1 MSFGC
6 MGCNLIDVETELGK
20 AVKHF
25 WKTRTHQK
33 KRQGA
38 KTERKDAGNRGAVTG
53 GKHADGFV
61 KLIANIVSDAGLPDA
76 TIFTMQKTQRTLPGF
91 FRPTK
96 EWDLVIV
103 SGSDLVG
110 AVEVKSQV
118 GSFGNN
124 FNNRVEEALG
134 NATDFWTAYKKG
146 VFKPSQKP
154 WLGYLFM
161 LEEDKNSV
169 RPTKRIDLK
178 PFGVDE
184 AFQELS
190 YAKRYELVCERLV
203 REMLYD
209 AACFFT
215 SCAKTGI
222 RGIYNQPNEELNIHN
237 FAISLHARAAA
248 FAQMRRK

>member
-1 MSFGC
+1 M
-6 MGCNLIDVETELGK
+6 IDAEAELGK
-20 AVKHF
+20 AVRHF
-25 WKTRTHQK
+25 WKTRSGQS
-33 KRQGA
+33 KRQGS
-38 KTERKDAGNRGAVTG
+38 KTGKKDAGSRAAVTG

-61 KLIANIVSDAGLPDA
+61 KLIAAIVRDAGLPHA
-76 TIFTMQKTQRTLPGF
+76 RIHTSEKKTRTIPGY

-96 EWDLVIV
+96 EWDLVVV
-103 SGSDLVG
+103 SGSDLVA

-134 NATDFWTAYKKG
+134 NATDLWTAFGQG

-161 LEEDKNSV
+161 LEDHLDST
-169 RPTKRIDLK
+169 RPTKRIELN

-184 AFQELS
+184 VFQELS

-203 REMLYD
+203 RQRLYD

-215 SCAKTGI
+215 SNSKDGA
-222 RGIYNQPNEELNIHN
+222 RGIFHQPNIELSIQN
-237 FAISLHARAAA
+237 FAVSLHARAAA
-248 FAQMRRK
+248 FVRHKD

>member
-1 MSFGC
+1 M
-6 MGCNLIDVETELGK
+6 IDVEEELGK

-25 WKTRTHQK
+25 WKTRSSQH
-33 KRQGA
+33 KRQGSGTG
-38 KTERKDAGNRGAVTG
+38 KKDAGNRAAVTG

-61 KLIANIVSDAGLPDA
+61 KLIAAIVHDAGLRNA
-76 TIFTMQKTQRTLPGF
+76 TVHTTEKTTRTVPGY

-96 EWDLVIV
+96 EWDLVVV
-103 SGSDLVG
+103 SGSNLVA

-134 NATDFWTAYKKG
+134 NATDFWTAYGKG
-146 VFKPSQKP
+146 IFQPSQKP

-161 LEEDKNSV
+161 LEEHDDSLKA
-169 RPTKRIDLK
+169 TKRINLA
-178 PFGVDE
+178 PFEVDE
-184 AFQELS
+184 AFQLRS

-203 REMLYD
+203 RERLYD

-215 SCAKTGI
+215 SNAKNG
-222 RGIYNQPNEELNIHN
+222 RLGNYVQPNEELGIRN

-248 FAQMRRK
+248 FAKLT

>member
-1 MSFGC
+1 
-6 MGCNLIDVETELGK
+6 LLDVEKELGK

-25 WKTRTHQK
+25 WTTRSRQQE
-33 KRQGA
+33 RQGGR
-38 KTERKDAGNRGAVTG
+38 TGRKDAGSRGAVTG

-61 KLIANIVSDAGLPDA
+61 RLIAAVVRDAGLPNA
-76 TIFTMQKTQRTLPGF
+76 TIHTNEKSSRSLPGY

-96 EWDLVIV
+96 EWDLVVV
-103 SGSDLVG
+103 SEDDLV
-110 AVEVKSQV
+110 AVVEVKSQV

-146 VFKPSQKP
+146 IFNPSQKP

-161 LEEDKNSV
+161 LEERETSV
-169 RPTKRIDLK
+169 RPTRRINLM
-178 PFGVDE
+178 PFEVDD

-190 YAKRYELVCERLV
+190 YARRYEMVCQRLV
-203 REMLYD
+203 RELLYD

-215 SCAKTGI
+215 SSADTGARGVFREPNPELSI
-222 RGIYNQPNEELNIHN
+222 RN
-237 FAISLHARAAA
+237 FAVSLHARASA
-248 FAQMRRK
+248 FARLKSNGR

>member
-1 MSFGC
+1 M
-6 MGCNLIDVETELGK
+6 IDIEKQLAK

-25 WKTRTHQK
+25 WTMRQSQQT
-33 KRQGA
+33 RQGGA
-38 KTERKDAGNRGAVTG
+38 SGRKDAGSRGAVTG

-61 KLIANIVSDAGLPDA
+61 ALIAAIVHDAGLPA
-76 TIFTMQKTQRTLPGF
+76 AAIHVAEKQPRTLPGY

-96 EWDLVIV
+96 EWDVV
-103 SGSDLVG
+103 VVNGNDLIA

-134 NATDFWTAYKKG
+134 NATDFWTAYREG
-146 VFKPSQKP
+146 AFAPSGKP

-161 LEEDKNSV
+161 LEEHPASL
-169 RPTKRIDLK
+169 RPTKRVELQ
-178 PFGVDE
+178 PFGVDS

-190 YAKRYELVCERLV
+190 YAGRYEKVCQRLV
-203 REMLYD
+203 RERLYD

-215 SCAKTGI
+215 STQDGGSKG
-222 RGIYNQPNEELNIHN
+222 RYRQPNEELSIRN
-237 FAISLHARAAA
+237 FAVSLHAKATA
-248 FAQMRRK
+248 FAKLK